1 MSFKVEQMEEKNMVK
16 LVIESTAEEFEAGLN
31 KAYNKDK
38 NKISIPGFRK
48 GKAPRKMIEQMYGAE
63 VFYEDAANAIIP
75 EAYATAA
82 EESKLE
88 IVSQPKISVVQLE
101 KGTLKI
107 TVGTPGNGGNG
118 SGRNAGPGTNGTA
131 TTVSV
136 NGITLLTLGG
146 GNGGGGTGN
155 SSGANNGAGGTITV
169 SSKLKIISTKIKTN
183 GTAQSTV
190 SILGNGFGAGGN
202 IRGGTSGLPGTAGY
216 IKIQFVK

>member
-1 MSFKVEQMEEKNMVK
+1 MVLKTKLSPLGGGNQAYKKDFVVFESSTPGTSTFEIKKAQFEVTGSGAGGGGGGSAGKHAWYGQVGGSAAAFKG
-16 LVIESTAEEFEAGLN
+16 I
-31 KAYNKDK
+31 
-38 NKISIPGFRK
+38 
-48 GKAPRKMIEQMYGAE
+48 
-63 VFYEDAANAIIP
+63 
-75 EAYATAA
+75 
-82 EESKLE
+82 
-88 IVSQPKISVVQLE
+88 VQLE

-136 NGITLLTLGG
+136 NNVTLLTLGG
-146 GNGGGGTGN
+146 GNGGGGTG
-155 SSGANNGAGGTITV
+155 SGSGANNGAGGIITV

>member
-1 MSFKVEQMEEKNMVK
+1 M
-16 LVIESTAEEFEAGLN
+16 
-31 KAYNKDK
+31 
-38 NKISIPGFRK
+38 
-48 GKAPRKMIEQMYGAE
+48 
-63 VFYEDAANAIIP
+63 
-75 EAYATAA
+75 
-82 EESKLE
+82 
-88 IVSQPKISVVQLE
+88 
-101 KGTLKI
+101 KI

-136 NGITLLTLGG
+136 NNVTLLTLGG
-146 GNGGGGTGN
+146 GNGGGGTG
-155 SSGANNGAGGTITV
+155 SGSGANNGAGGIITV